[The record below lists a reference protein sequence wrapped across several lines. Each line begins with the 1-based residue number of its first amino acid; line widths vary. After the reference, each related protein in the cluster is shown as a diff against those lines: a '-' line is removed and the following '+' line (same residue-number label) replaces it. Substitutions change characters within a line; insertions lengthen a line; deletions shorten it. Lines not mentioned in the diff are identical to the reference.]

1 MVSQRKHRP
10 FFVSHQDIFCSI
22 CAMHKIVVY
31 TLRLLPEAKILPASF
46 AVCKGANN
54 NTHLFKAKYWG
65 SETQPLL
72 RLQKEK
78 KSKQSPQLQKL
89 PAKSMLHFCEQI
101 KRKVSCDICI
111 LSEPRGISH
120 PAGRATQHLA

>member
-1 MVSQRKHRP
+1 
-10 FFVSHQDIFCSI
+10 
-22 CAMHKIVVY
+22 MHKIVVY

-78 KSKQSPQLQKL
+78 KKANKAHNYRSCLQK
-89 PAKSMLHFCEQI
+89 ACCTS
-101 KRKVSCDICI
+101 VSK
-111 LSEPRGISH
+111 
-120 PAGRATQHLA
+120 